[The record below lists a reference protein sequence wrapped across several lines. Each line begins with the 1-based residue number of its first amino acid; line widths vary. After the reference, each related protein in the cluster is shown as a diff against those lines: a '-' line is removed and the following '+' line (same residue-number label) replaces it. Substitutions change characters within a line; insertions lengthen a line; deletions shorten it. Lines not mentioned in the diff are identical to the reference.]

1 MSYDIYE
8 ITSIF
13 TIMHTSPSSF
23 SFIKEI
29 LYKGTRVE
37 VITFIKEWAKCI
49 YGNNTGYIK
58 KKNLKLVSSLPKSGT
73 VTVNYLDTNSM
84 PLSSPSIYNEL
95 SFGRHTFNALKIEGY
110 RVLGDNSKTI
120 VLSESQS
127 NVTIYFTYEKI
138 TGSVTIR
145 YIDTNTQ
152 ANIIP
157 PEIINDLPLG
167 SYEYSYKPLNGY
179 TIAGAEIISVNLSEE
194 APDATITFEYTT
206 DIPQSINPNEV
217 PYISMYYLEPEI
229 EPGTVVTIN
238 YYVSDYHHTSY
249 NYEKAANHFTVF
261 VNMDNKTITKIVNAG
276 DNSLILGTFYTEG
289 EISFSI
295 KCSDQ
300 YNRSSHELFCSFNVK
315 SYKAPKMYTMTE
327 DDLVKYNIKNKDQYE
342 DMKIIPVNSSSDQ
355 SVKQQLEISS
365 ENLVPEPGTYL
376 CVVGDDVGNGE
387 ISTLWNET
395 IIKYASDYNKD
406 FVLKE
411 ASDTRKGLQ
420 QLIDDTKAK
429 GFNELVL
436 LKGSYRIDH
445 TEPLLIPSDFILD
458 LNGAT
463 IKQNSFTGSSSTMI
477 SMRNAKNASL
487 INGILEGDY
496 FTHDYSNSSN
506 NSEWVIGFSLDG
518 DCKNCLVKN
527 MEIKNIAGYG
537 SNNGIGKINDSAYKY
552 SHSPV
557 IPIGSTFKLGDINR
571 TTGDEISSDNRVTC
585 PLMDISSFKPY
596 DYLTVS
602 KYLGYQGNKCG
613 TWNFICHFYNRNK
626 EFLNSTDGYF
636 YRSFLIPEEAY
647 YARITI
653 LNEVYPT
660 DLTLNNIV
668 VPQKCVFKNI
678 DYKNCRAI
686 GMAQCAMQNFL
697 VEDCSFINCG
707 QTLAKCAYDA
717 EDGWDLMQDV
727 TFRGLN
733 FKNNPNNDFLT
744 CAGHNFVIE
753 DMKAGKIG
761 FWERTNSYVVR
772 NCNNINS
779 ATLRHDNRVKS
790 GYNRFYNNEM
800 GDCKVIGTEDCNWI
814 LTLKDT
820 KIHGRATGQI
830 NTSNF
835 LRCTIDKNRNNSFSL
850 YNSIVGFF
858 TNCHIHDLSSS
869 HNMGGI
875 YEGCFFENNTMN
887 LQNSQLFKNCTMNN
901 NCFGGANV
909 CSITIENS
917 LLTNTEINMT
927 YWYKGA
933 EVIIKDSIINND
945 KHLIKLPHYASCRP
959 ITITNNEVTIA
970 GTNGVVYYY
979 DDRENSINGG
989 IDNPEPLSVIDNKF
1003 NCLSCKYV
1011 VNGLSEKAFNK
1022 LILFFSG
1029 NILSN
1034 DTLTLYNKNAL
1045 TSENISITEK

>member
-8 ITSIF
+8 ITSRF

-23 SFIKEI
+23 SFMKEI

-49 YGNNTGYIK
+49 YGNNVGYIK
-58 KKNLKLVSSLPKSGT
+58 KKNLKLVYSQPKIGT

-84 PLSSPSIYNEL
+84 PLSSPAIYNEL
-95 SFGRHTFNALKIEGY
+95 SFGRHTFDAIKIEGY

-120 VLSESQS
+120 VLSELQS
-127 NVTIYFTYEKI
+127 NITIYFIYEKI

-157 PEIINDLPLG
+157 PEIINDLTLG

-179 TIAGAEIISVNLSEE
+179 TIVGAEIISVNLTEE
-194 APDATITFEYTT
+194 TPDATITFEYTT
-206 DIPQSINPNEV
+206 DIPHSINPNEV

-238 YYVSDYHHTSY
+238 YYVSDYHHSSY
-249 NYEKAANHFTVF
+249 NHERTENYFTVF
-261 VNMDNKTITKIVNAG
+261 VNMDNKTITKTVNAG

-315 SYKAPKMYTMTE
+315 SYKAPQMYSMTE
-327 DDLVKYNIKNKDQYE
+327 DDLVKYNIKNRDQYE
-342 DMKIIPVNSSSDQ
+342 NLKIIPVNSSSDQ
-355 SVKQQLEISS
+355 SIKQQLEISS
-365 ENLVPEPGTYL
+365 ENLVPESGTYL
-376 CVVGDDVGNGE
+376 CIVGDDVGNGQ

-411 ASDTRKGLQ
+411 AFHTRKGLQ

-429 GFNELVL
+429 GFNELIL
-436 LKGSYRIDH
+436 LKGIYRIDH
-445 TEPLLIPSDFILD
+445 REPLLIPSDFILD

-463 IKQNSFTGSSSTMI
+463 IKQNPFTGSSSTMV
-477 SMRNAKNASL
+477 SMHNVKNSSL

-496 FTHDYSNSSN
+496 FSHDYTNSSD

-527 MEIKNIAGYG
+527 MEIKNITGYG
-537 SNNGIGKINDSAYKY
+537 SNNGIGKINESAYKY

-557 IPIGSTFKLGDINR
+557 LPIGNTFKLGDINR
-571 TTGDEISSDNRVTC
+571 TTGEEISSANRVTC
-585 PLMDISSFKPY
+585 PILDISSFKPY
-596 DYLTVS
+596 KYLTVS
-602 KYLGYQGNKCG
+602 KYLGYQGNNCG

-660 DLTLNNIV
+660 DLTINNIV

-686 GMAQCAMQNFL
+686 GMAQCAMKNFL
-697 VEDCSFINCG
+697 VEDCNFTNCG

-727 TFRGLN
+727 TFRGLS
-733 FKNNPNNDFLT
+733 FTENPNDDFLT
-744 CAGHNFVIE
+744 CAGHNFIIE
-753 DMKAGKIG
+753 NMKSGKLY

-772 NCNNINS
+772 NCNNIYS
-779 ATLRHDNRVKS
+779 LSLHHGTRDRS
-790 GYNRFYNNEM
+790 GYIRFHNNEM
-800 GDCKVIGTEDCNWI
+800 GDCKLMGDEESNWLVTI
-814 LTLKDT
+814 KDS
-820 KIHGRATGQI
+820 KIHGKAFGQI
-830 NTSNF
+830 HTSHF
-835 LRCTIDKNRNNSFSL
+835 LRCVINKNRMTSNSLNNS
-850 YNSIVGFF
+850 IAGFF
-858 TNCHIHDLSSS
+858 TDCYIHNLTSS
-869 HNMGGI
+869 HNEGGI
-875 YEGCFFENNTMN
+875 YEKCIFENNIIN
-887 LQNSQLFKNCTMNN
+887 LKNSHSFKNCTAANN
-901 NCFGGANV
+901 NFRCSKD
-909 CSITIENS
+909 CSINIKNS
-917 LLTNTEINMT
+917 HLTNTEISLP
-927 YWYKGA
+927 YWYNGA
-933 EVIIKDSIINND
+933 ELMIAESKIENDNYFIN
-945 KHLIKLPHYASCRP
+945 LPHYSMEKP
-959 ITITNNEVTIA
+959 ITLDHNEITANGI
-970 GTNGVVYYY
+970 NGVVYFY
-979 DDRENSINGG
+979 DDRENSGTVTPPEALNVISNIINCPNS
-989 IDNPEPLSVIDNKF
+989 D
-1003 NCLSCKYV
+1003 YV
-1011 VNGLSEKAFNK
+1011 VDGLSQNAFNQ
-1022 LILFFSG
+1022 LILNFAD
-1029 NILSN
+1029 NILYPDS
-1034 DTLTLYNKNAL
+1034 LSLYNKNAL
-1045 TSENISITEK
+1045 LSDKIIISDK